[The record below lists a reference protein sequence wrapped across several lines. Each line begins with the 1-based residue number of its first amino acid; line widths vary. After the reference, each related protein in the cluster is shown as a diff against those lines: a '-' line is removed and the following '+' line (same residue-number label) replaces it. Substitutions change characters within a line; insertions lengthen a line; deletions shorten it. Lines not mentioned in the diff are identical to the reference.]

1 MDRRIKY
8 TKNIIKETVFNLL
21 ETKEINKISVTEIC
35 RIADINRATF
45 YRYYLDVFD
54 LLKQIQDEFVSELL
68 NSIKRSEQYSVFS
81 FSKEYL
87 EVLNNNQKLVKIL
100 FTNKNFDFLS
110 DILELS
116 YEQCEAKWLK
126 LNPDISKEKI
136 EYASVFIFNGA
147 LGIVNLWIQ
156 NDFDKSIEEVASTIE
171 DLSYHGIQKYILAKK
186 K

>member
-8 TKNIIKETVFNLL
+8 TKNIIKETLFNLL
-21 ETKEINKISVTEIC
+21 EEKEINKISVTEIC

-87 EVLNNNQKLVKIL
+87 EVLNNNKKLVKIL
-100 FTNKNFDFLS
+100 FNNKSFDFLS

-116 YEQCEAKWLK
+116 YEQCEAKWIK
-126 LNPDISKEKI
+126 LNPSINKEKI

-156 NDFDKSIEEVASTIE
+156 NDFDKSIEEVASAIE
-171 DLSYHGIQKYILAKK
+171 DLSYYGIQKYILTKK